1 MWGSINFLE
10 ADNYLQQQYKG
21 AQIRTK
27 LYNNV
32 NETPTKQ
39 FLTIEQNVQENRQI
53 KEIKSLYGQMYTEPT
68 DICNSFKDFYE
79 TLYRSE
85 PTCPHTQN
93 TLLEYV
99 KPLEEGSKAELDT
112 PITLVDL
119 KNALQAMQPNKTPGS
134 DGLTVEFYKYFFD
147 RLSPLF

>member
-1 MWGSINFLE
+1 MLEIE

-39 FLTIEQNVQENRQI
+39 FLSIEQNVQQNRQI
-53 KEIKSLYGQMYTEPT
+53 NEIKSLHSQMHTEST
-68 DICNSFKDFYE
+68 AICNSFKEFYE
-79 TLYRSE
+79 TL

-93 TLLEYV
+93 TFLEYA
-99 KPLEEGSKAELDT
+99 KPLDEGSKAELDT

-119 KNALQAMQPNKTPGS
+119 KNALQAMQLNKTPGP
-134 DGLTVEFYKYFFD
+134 DG
-147 RLSPLF
+147 